1 MPDTFITSN
10 EVFTLNTSF
19 QNFIKKMKKICPG
32 CKTADLAREYAMIDT
47 DKNVIAINVII
58 KELENRVG
66 AAVSRDQPSPR

>member
-19 QNFIKKMKKICPG
+19 QNFIEKMKKICPG

-58 KELENRVG
+58 KELEKRLT
-66 AAVSRDQPSPR
+66 AAGSLAKSDPR